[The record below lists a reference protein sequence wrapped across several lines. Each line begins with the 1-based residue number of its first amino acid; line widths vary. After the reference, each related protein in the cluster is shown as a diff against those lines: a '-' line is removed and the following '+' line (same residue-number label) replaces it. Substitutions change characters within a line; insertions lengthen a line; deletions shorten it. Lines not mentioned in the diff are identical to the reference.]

1 VSGAGKNF
9 VLQFREEEAQEEEE
23 REEREQEE
31 RELERAVAL
40 SFEKINRERD
50 DPRSLAPRA
59 SFFYEF

>member
-9 VLQFREEEAQEEEE
+9 VLQFREEEEQEQ
-23 REEREQEE
+23 EQEQEEE

-50 DPRSLAPRA
+50 DPRLARSARA

>member
-1 VSGAGKNF
+1 MSGAGKNF

-40 SFEKINRERD
+40 SFEINRERD